1 MRSSSFYSDLG
12 ARVRARRVALHLSQN
27 QLAEQLGLQRTSIT
41 NLEKGVQRI
50 SAEALV
56 QVARA
61 LQVSPVDL
69 LPPDNR
75 ADVSWPSTAPRP
87 VLAWIQSAV
96 TTSSERRRNATRK
109 KAED

>member
-12 ARVRARRVALHLSQN
+12 ARVRARRLELHISQS
-27 QLAEQLGLQRTSIT
+27 QLAQQLGLQRTSIT

-61 LQVSPVDL
+61 LQVSPLDL
-69 LPPDNR
+69 LPADNG
-75 ADVSWPSTAPRP
+75 ADVTWPSTAPGP

-96 TTSSERRRNATRK
+96 TASSERRKHATRK
-109 KAED
+109 KTQG